1 MACSSCKK
9 QTDNEKIFKKIEK
22 KVTDKNKPLYK
33 KILDVFVRVVL
44 FFVLLTLLTPLFIIG
59 YLVVLFKMVILSEGP
74 NIVPVIYFIATK
86 ILKLHK
92 EEDDDD
98 DDDDDDNEEDDFDE
112 ELFNEDEYELENSE
126 DIIVL
131 K

>member
-1 MACSSCKK
+1 MACNSCKK
-9 QTDNEKIFKKIEK
+9 QKDNEKIFKKIQK
-22 KVTDKNKPLYK
+22 KVTNKNKPIYK
-33 KILDVFVRVVL
+33 KILDVFVRVIL
-44 FFVLLTLLTPLFIIG
+44 FFVLLTLLTPLFVIG

-74 NIVPVIYFIATK
+74 NILPVIYFIATK

-92 EEDDDD
+92 DEGDDDDDEDDDD
-98 DDDDDDNEEDDFDE
+98 NDEFDE

>member
-9 QTDNEKIFKKIEK
+9 RTNNEKIFKKIEK

-44 FFVLLTLLTPLFIIG
+44 FFILLTLLTPLFIIG
-59 YLVVLFKMVILSEGP
+59 YLVVLFKMVILSKGP
-74 NIVPVIYFIATK
+74 NIVPVMYFIATK
-86 ILKLHK
+86 ILRLHK

-98 DDDDDDNEEDDFDE
+98 DEDEEDDDFDE